1 MIMYL
6 SKSHAV
12 VQCGKMDAS
21 ARLVLLRSLF
31 KTRFFSLIK
40 YQLSNHCFV
49 FSSSPKSAAKRG
61 TCKHQPHSQDS
72 QFQMEKPWEQG
83 WVMSIVQKGFI

>member
-6 SKSHAV
+6 PKSHAV
-12 VQCGKMDAS
+12 VKCGKMDAS

-49 FSSSPKSAAKRG
+49 FSNSPKS
-61 TCKHQPHSQDS
+61 P
-72 QFQMEKPWEQG
+72 EKVEKE
-83 WVMSIVQKGFI
+83 VSTK